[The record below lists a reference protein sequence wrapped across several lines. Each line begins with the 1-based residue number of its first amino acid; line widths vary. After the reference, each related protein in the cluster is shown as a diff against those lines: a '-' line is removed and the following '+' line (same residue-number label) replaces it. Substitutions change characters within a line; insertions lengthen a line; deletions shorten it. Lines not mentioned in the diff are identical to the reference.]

1 MCARKTPEPRLAA
14 WLTWLGGG
22 QWHELGE
29 HHERS
34 AHAVA
39 GVVVVLNAALA
50 WLVATFAV
58 AGSTRWQVP
67 AVLPMTLVFGVLVGA
82 LSRAVASGPS
92 RAGLLGRAA
101 VAVAVGVVVGELAAL
116 VVFAGSIDRRLD
128 EQAAHH
134 ADSTPAVA
142 QSAAELQRV
151 RDARSSLDDAVDQ
164 ARAQRD
170 EALVV
175 ARCEYHPTPACPQTH
190 ITGVP
195 GVGPETRTA
204 NELLA
209 DAQRELDNAVAARQQ
224 QSGRL
229 DAQIG
234 DGAAQL
240 ARARQ
245 AAVAGADRGFG
256 ARWLAL
262 GDLCAANPGALLLR
276 LITLAFCVL
285 MNLLPLLLRMWR
297 GETTHDR
304 HAAARVERDRAEVAA
319 DTAIAVKRA
328 EVRAAAEILWAEQ
341 QLAQAQSAIEARE
354 VPEVPTPELP
364 AGVET
369 DSQATN
375 LPAPARAPVPLIPDV
390 TKAAARWI
398 GPLVPT
404 IVTRAIDTTTRP
416 LRTARQVFEE
426 FEEITFSL
434 KRTRSVI
441 VHGEEPAGQPQQS
454 TVVDEVTR
462 NVKAERVDTDKRA
475 ELQTA
480 DSPPQLPS
488 AD

>member
-1 MCARKTPEPRLAA
+1 M
-14 WLTWLGGG
+14 TWLGGG
-22 QWHELGE
+22 QWDELGE
-29 HHERS
+29 RHERS

-39 GVVVVLNAALA
+39 GVVVLLNTALT
-50 WLVATFAV
+50 WLVATLAIS
-58 AGSTRWQVP
+58 GSTGWPAP
-67 AVLPMTLVFGVLVGA
+67 AVLPLTLAFGVLVGA

-92 RAGLLGRAA
+92 RGGLIGRAA
-101 VAVAVGVVVGELAAL
+101 VAVAVGVVAGELGAL

-128 EQAAHH
+128 EQTAHH

-142 QSAAELQRV
+142 QSAAELQRL

-164 ARAQRD
+164 ARTQRD

-204 NELLA
+204 NDLLA

-224 QSGRL
+224 RSGRL
-229 DAQIG
+229 DAQIA

-240 ARARQ
+240 AQARQ
-245 AAVAGADRGFG
+245 TAIAGADRGLG

-262 GDLCAANPGALLLR
+262 GDLCSANPGALLLR
-276 LITLAFCVL
+276 LITVGFFVL
-285 MNLLPLLLRMWR
+285 LNLLPLLLRMWR

-304 HAAARVERDRAEVAA
+304 HVAARVERDRAEVTA

-341 QLAQAQSAIEARE
+341 QLAQARSAVEAHE
-354 VPEVPTPELP
+354 APGAPTPELAP
-364 AGVET
+364 GDET

-375 LPAPARAPVPLIPDV
+375 LPTPARATLPLIPDV

-404 IVTRAIDTTTRP
+404 MVTRAIDTTTRP

-434 KRTRSVI
+434 KRTRRV
-441 VHGEEPAGQPQQS
+441 VVDGEEPAGQPHGS
-454 TVVDEVTR
+454 TVVDEGPR
-462 NVKAERVDTDKRA
+462 RVKAERVDTDHRA

-488 AD
+488 AG